1 MVRGR
6 DIDMA
11 KSPSVHTRPTS
22 DISNLFA
29 KYFAVCFN
37 VGDVG
42 NSSTYVQ
49 SVKTDCLQLHSIFLQ
64 NKIGIY
70 E

>member
-37 VGDVG
+37 EGDVG

-49 SVKTDCLQLHSIFLQ
+49 SVTGNGSFTITFYLSSK
-64 NKIGIY
+64 
-70 E
+70 